1 MEGAPGYVNSEIYNE
16 WAYAN
21 KMIAEEGW
29 RSLYRGFCLGMM
41 IRAHLA
47 VI

>member
-41 IRAHLA
+41 IRAPLA